1 MKHLKKIMSLILTA
15 IMVIAM
21 CVPVMADNANGYTI
35 TAPANGHTYEVYQ
48 IFTGTLT
55 TEGTDNV
62 LSNIK
67 WGKNGTEAEGSDV
80 SETTLTELK
89 SVKNATDSAKL
100 EVIKKYVKLTA
111 ADKYGSV
118 TSENPL
124 NNVPAGYYLI
134 KDVDGSQAGQEN
146 SSYTTYLVSVVGS
159 VKITPKA
166 DKPTSEK
173 KVKDVNDSNG
183 TPATDWQD
191 SADYDIGDHVPF
203 QLKGTVASNYDSY
216 KKYKFVFHDKESQG
230 LTFLP
235 ETVKVYVD
243 NRKSDGTTQTTD
255 ITTNPIV
262 NVKQNV
268 QHEGNNVDTFDVE
281 FTNLKNIKEVKAG
294 SVIRVEYYS
303 ELNDNAVIGSAGNPN
318 TMHLEYSNN
327 PNDAQ
332 GGETGKTPDDTVIVF
347 TYKTVVN
354 KTNEAGQPLTGAEFK
369 LEKFV
374 KDDEGTITYENVKG
388 KWVEK
393 TLSSNQD
400 GTVFTSTGLDDG
412 YYRLTETKAPDH
424 YNQLKEAIYFEI
436 TANHD
441 VLSDNP
447 GLTDFNG
454 RNMSTGETATFT
466 FSAKKDEGSISTSVV
481 NKKGSTLPETGGI
494 GTTIFYVVGVVLM
507 LGAGVL
513 LITKR
518 RMSAKH

>member
-35 TAPANGHTYEVYQ
+35 TAPDNGHTYEVYQ

-55 TEGTDNV
+55 TEGTDDV

-67 WGKNGTEAEGSDV
+67 WGKNGTGAEGTDV
-80 SETTLTELK
+80 SETILNELK
-89 SVKNATDSAKL
+89 AKKNATDSEKL
-100 EVIKKYVKLTA
+100 EVIKKYVDLTD
-111 ADKYGSV
+111 ADNKYGSV
-118 TSENPL
+118 TSKNPL

-134 KDVDGSQAGQEN
+134 KDEDGSQTGKEN

-159 VKITPKA
+159 VEITPKA
-166 DKPTSEK
+166 DKPSSEK

-183 TPATDWQD
+183 TPVTDWQD

-216 KKYKFVFHDKESQG
+216 KTYKFVFHDKESNG
-230 LTFLP
+230 LTFEP
-235 ETVKVYVD
+235 GTVKVYVNGTNITSGFTTKTD
-243 NRKSDGTTQTTD
+243 PADG
-255 ITTNPIV
+255 
-262 NVKQNV
+262 
-268 QHEGNNVDTFDVE
+268 DTFDVV
-281 FTNLKNIKEVKAG
+281 FDDLKTILDPTDKTGNTKLVGPG
-294 SVIRVEYYS
+294 SVITVEYTS
-303 ELNDNAVIGSAGNPN
+303 ILNENAVVGSDGNPN

-354 KTNEAGQPLTGAEFK
+354 KTDEAGNSLAGAEFK

-374 KDDEGTITYENVKG
+374 KDDKGTSTYKNVTG
-388 KWVEK
+388 KWVVK
-393 TLSSNQD
+393 TLSSENG

-436 TANHD
+436 TATHD
-441 VLSDNP
+441 ILSDSP
-447 GLTDFNG
+447 SLTDFNG
-454 RNMSTGETATFT
+454 RDISTGETAKFT
-466 FSAKKDEGSISTSVV
+466 FAATKTDGSISTSVM

-494 GTTIFYVVGVVLM
+494 GTTIFYVVGVILM

-513 LITKR
+513 LVTKK
-518 RMSAKH
+518 RMSSNR

>member
-1 MKHLKKIMSLILTA
+1 MKRFKKIMSVLLTA
-15 IMVIAM
+15 IMVLAM

-55 TEGTDNV
+55 TEGTDDV

-67 WGKNGTEAEGSDV
+67 WGKNGTGAEGTDV
-80 SETTLTELK
+80 SETILNELK
-89 SVKNATDSAKL
+89 DKKNATDSEKL
-100 EVIKKYVKLTA
+100 EVIKKYVDLTD
-111 ADKYGSV
+111 ADNKYGSV

-134 KDVDGSQAGQEN
+134 KDKDGSQTGQVN

-159 VKITPKA
+159 VEITPKA
-166 DKPTSEK
+166 DKPSSEK

-183 TPATDWQD
+183 TVTNWQD

-216 KKYKFVFHDKESQG
+216 KKYKFVFHDKESKG
-230 LTFLP
+230 LTFEP
-235 ETVKVYVD
+235 GTVKVYVD
-243 NRKSDGTTQTTD
+243 GTEISSGFTTVTAPTLTDG
-255 ITTNPIV
+255 
-262 NVKQNV
+262 
-268 QHEGNNVDTFDVE
+268 DTFDVV
-281 FTNLKNIKEVKAG
+281 FDDLKTILNPNDTTGNTKLVGAG
-294 SVIRVEYYS
+294 SVITVEYTS
-303 ELNDNAVIGSAGNPN
+303 ILNANAVVGSAGNPN

-354 KTNEAGQPLTGAEFK
+354 KTNEAGAPLAGAEFK

-374 KDDEGTITYENVKG
+374 KDDKGTITQKNVKG
-388 KWVEK
+388 KWIEK

-436 TANHD
+436 TATHD
-441 VLSDNP
+441 ILSDSP
-447 GLTDFNG
+447 SLTAFNG
-454 RNMSTGETATFT
+454 SDISTGETAKFTFT
-466 FSAKKDEGSISTSVV
+466 AEKTEGSISTSVI

>member
-55 TEGTDNV
+55 TEGTDDV

-67 WGKNGTEAEGSDV
+67 WGKNGTGAEGTDV
-80 SETTLTELK
+80 SETILNELK
-89 SVKNATDSAKL
+89 AKKNATDSEKL
-100 EVIKKYVKLTA
+100 EVIKKYVDLTDA
-111 ADKYGSV
+111 NNKYGSV

-134 KDVDGSQAGQEN
+134 KDVDGSQTGKED

-159 VKITPKA
+159 VEITPKA
-166 DKPTSEK
+166 DKPSSEK

-183 TPATDWQD
+183 TPVTDWQD

-216 KKYKFVFHDKESQG
+216 KKYKFVFHDKESAG
-230 LTFLP
+230 LTFEP
-235 ETVKVYVD
+235 GTVKVYV
-243 NRKSDGTTQTTD
+243 NCINITSGFTTE
-255 ITTNPIV
+255 TNPTD
-262 NVKQNV
+262 
-268 QHEGNNVDTFDVE
+268 GDTFDVV
-281 FTNLKNIKEVKAG
+281 FDDLKTILDPNDTTGNTKLVGAG
-294 SVIRVEYYS
+294 SVITVEYTS
-303 ELNDNAVIGSAGNPN
+303 ILNDNAVVGSAGNPN

-354 KTNEAGQPLTGAEFK
+354 KTNEAGAPLAGAEFK

-374 KDDEGTITYENVKG
+374 KDDKGTITYKNVKG

-436 TANHD
+436 TATHD
-441 VLSDNP
+441 ILSDSP
-447 GLTDFNG
+447 SLTAFNG
-454 RNMSTGETATFT
+454 SDISTGETAKFTFT
-466 FSAKKDEGSISTSVV
+466 AKKTEGSISTSVI

>member
-55 TEGTDNV
+55 TEGTDDV

-67 WGKNGTEAEGSDV
+67 WGKNGTGAEGTDV
-80 SETTLTELK
+80 SETILNELK
-89 SVKNATDSAKL
+89 AKKNATDSEKL
-100 EVIKKYVKLTA
+100 EVIKKYVDLTDA
-111 ADKYGSV
+111 NNKYGSV

-134 KDVDGSQAGQEN
+134 KDSDGSQTGQVN

-159 VKITPKA
+159 VEITPKA
-166 DKPTSEK
+166 DKPSSEK
-173 KVKDVNDSNG
+173 KVKDVNDSDG
-183 TPATDWQD
+183 TVTDWQD

-216 KKYKFVFHDKESQG
+216 KTYKFVFHDKESDG
-230 LTFLP
+230 LTFEP
-235 ETVKVYVD
+235 GTVKVYV
-243 NRKSDGTTQTTD
+243 NGTQITSGFTTVTNTTD
-255 ITTNPIV
+255 
-262 NVKQNV
+262 
-268 QHEGNNVDTFDVE
+268 GDTFDVV
-281 FTNLKNIKEVKAG
+281 FDDLKTILDPTDKTGNTKLVGAG
-294 SVIRVEYYS
+294 SVITVEYTS
-303 ELNDNAVIGSAGNPN
+303 ILNDNAVVGSAGNPN

-347 TYKTVVN
+347 TYKTIVN
-354 KTNEAGQPLTGAEFK
+354 KVKEDGRTPLAGAEFK

-374 KDDEGTITYENVKG
+374 ADSNVETTYKNIHG
-388 KWVEK
+388 NWVTK
-393 TLSSNQD
+393 TLESTDNK
-400 GTVFTSTGLDDG
+400 VFTATGLDDG
-412 YYRLTETKAPDH
+412 YYRLTETKAPEH
-424 YNQLKEAIYFEI
+424 YNILKEAIYFEI
-436 TANHD
+436 TATHD
-441 VLSDNP
+441 ILSDSP
-447 GLTDFNG
+447 SLTDFNG
-454 RNMSTGETATFT
+454 SDISTGETAKFTFT
-466 FSAKKDEGSISTSVV
+466 ATKTEGSISTSVI

>member
-67 WGKNGTEAEGSDV
+67 WGKNGIEAKGSDV
-80 SETTLTELK
+80 SEATLTELK

-100 EVIKKYVKLTA
+100 EVIKKYVNLTA

-146 SSYTTYLVSVVGS
+146 YSYTTYLVSVVGS

-166 DKPTSEK
+166 DKPSSEK

-183 TPATDWQD
+183 TPVTDWQD

-216 KKYKFVFHDKESQG
+216 KKYKFVFHDKESKG
-230 LTFLP
+230 LTFEP
-235 ETVKVYVD
+235 DTVKVYV
-243 NRKSDGTTQTTD
+243 NGTNITSGFTTVTSTADG
-255 ITTNPIV
+255 
-262 NVKQNV
+262 
-268 QHEGNNVDTFDVE
+268 DTFDIV
-281 FTNLKNIKEVKAG
+281 FDDLKTILDPDDTAGNKKLVGAG
-294 SVIRVEYYS
+294 SVITVEYTS
-303 ELNDNAVIGSAGNPN
+303 ILNSDAAVGSAGNPN

-369 LEKFV
+369 LEKFI
-374 KDDEGTITYENVKG
+374 KDAKGTITYEKVKG

>member
-67 WGKNGTEAEGSDV
+67 WGKNGIEAEGSDV

-134 KDVDGSQAGQEN
+134 KDVDGSQVGQEN

-159 VKITPKA
+159 VKITLKA

-183 TPATDWQD
+183 TPVTDWQD

-216 KKYKFVFHDKESQG
+216 KKYKFVFHDKEYKG
-230 LTFLP
+230 LTFEP
-235 ETVKVYVD
+235 DTVKVYV
-243 NRKSDGTTQTTD
+243 NGTNITSGFTTVTSTADG
-255 ITTNPIV
+255 
-262 NVKQNV
+262 
-268 QHEGNNVDTFDVE
+268 DTFDVV
-281 FTNLKNIKEVKAG
+281 FDDLKTILDPNDTTGNTKLVGAG
-294 SVIRVEYYS
+294 SVITVEYTS
-303 ELNDNAVIGSAGNPN
+303 ILNGNAAVGSAGNPN

-327 PNDAQ
+327 PNDDQ

>member
-1 MKHLKKIMSLILTA
+1 MKHLKKIMSVCVA
-15 IMVIAM
+15 MIMALAM
-21 CVPVMADNANGYTI
+21 CVTAYATGTTPTGLYTI
-35 TAPANGHTYEVYQ
+35 TINQASAGHTYEAYQ
-48 IFTGTLT
+48 IFAGDLS
-55 TEGTDNV
+55 TENNQKI
-62 LSNIK
+62 LSNIS
-67 WGKNGTEAEGSDV
+67 WGDGVTSVGQTELGTAEEKAASLMAGSDV
-80 SETTLTELK
+80 ATFAK
-89 SVKNATDSAKL
+89 SVAKYL
-100 EVIKKYVKLTA
+100 QNPKASGTF
-111 ADKYGSV
+111 
-118 TSENPL
+118 ENGEYKITGL
-124 NNVPAGYYLI
+124 SAGYYLV
-134 KDVDGSQAGQEN
+134 KDKDN
-146 SSYTTYLVSVVGS
+146 TLNTKDDFYTAYIMKVVGN
-159 VKITPKA
+159 VVATPKG

-183 TPATDWQD
+183 TPVTDWQD

-216 KKYKFVFHDKESQG
+216 KTYKFVFHDKESDG
-230 LTFLP
+230 LTFEP
-235 ETVKVYVD
+235 GTVKVYV
-243 NRKSDGTTQTTD
+243 NGTNITSGFRTLTNTTD
-255 ITTNPIV
+255 
-262 NVKQNV
+262 
-268 QHEGNNVDTFDVE
+268 GDTFDVV
-281 FTNLKNIKEVKAG
+281 FDDLKTILDPNDTAGNTKLVGAG
-294 SVIRVEYYS
+294 SVITVEYTS
-303 ELNDNAVIGSAGNPN
+303 ILNDNAVVGSAGNTN

-354 KTNEAGQPLTGAEFK
+354 KTNEAGAPLAGAEFK

-374 KDDEGTITYENVKG
+374 KDDEGTITYKNVKG

-436 TANHD
+436 TATHD
-441 VLSDNP
+441 ILSDSP
-447 GLTDFNG
+447 SLTDFNG
-454 RNMSTGETATFT
+454 SDISTGETAKYIFT
-466 FSAKKDEGSISTSVV
+466 ATKTEGSISTSVI